1 MATFIVANNYLDE
14 ICEAIGIPA
23 NRTTR
28 IIIDAKAGEPV
39 RLYASLIGT
48 EELVKLSPP
57 EVLEPGLTSGGRDA
71 PPKEGRGDL
80 G

>member
-1 MATFIVANNYLDE
+1 MGAFIIANRYLDE
-14 ICEAIGIPA
+14 VCEAIGLLPEH
-23 NRTTR
+23 TTR

-71 PPKEGRGDL
+71 
-80 G
+80 